1 MDQIVERMFC
11 MSDTDGDGCLSEK
24 EFVELV
30 RVVNPE
36 SNLEQEHVDLIVEQ
50 VWNEFGVKGGLRM
63 EDLKKIYQSGVAD
76 VKRDYDLMIKA
87 YRGRKS
93 EEEMCVQ
100 ELAVFV
106 PQRTGDS
113 GDVTKALEVAL
124 RKAVPDGVSVDVGEK
139 SSVYPGM
146 CFGVSCVFAKDAVK
160 ADEMEYFKAVL
171 GVEPEQAFSESD
183 FGEDVSV
190 LFAEREAVV
199 REGEG
204 KRESCVSDVMVAS
217 HMMGYADCSTF
228 AFALQMPPESNM
240 DVNDMMAS
248 LQKVLPR
255 GAAAMV
261 TKDDC
266 LAVDGKHR
274 HLTIACRVPT
284 EKGRIAN
291 DLVKSLKNNPH
302 IVFPGVGDVD
312 VIAVQDPERRD
323 SKLMYTLSFTEKGMG
338 GKALFDQG
346 MVVAQDLEP
355 LLPPGSSVHVYESD
369 DCRSTVSLVV
379 NIPKEYG
386 VKEVDSYKD
395 APRQLH
401 QWCSVANK
409 VASVVVSDGCSAYKC
424 STLNAFGVPQ
434 KDEINISTKDEEIPG
449 PYSPFLERLYGST
462 TSPKIPEHEGPLRL
476 DDSDDDMLEG
486 IMSPPRDSL
495 IAGYQR
501 RSPSTSGSS
510 GLVEALNDVHIDAAE
525 GPDPRSAEL
534 SPDKDAGN
542 MSTVISVHAFPS
554 ATHDDKDTAVEEKKP
569 KGGGWKNL
577 LKSLSPK
584 KKSRR
589 KGATGEA
596 GDREDE
602 ARHVQKPAPQD
613 LRPGSPAKQQ
623 AAPLSKEEVEERE
636 RSRMMAI
643 MEANIKQI
651 VDQAECIIHSNP
663 KDLAHSL
670 EEVQKSASL
679 LPAWAC
685 HTANLEIGDLLMQ
698 CARFKEA
705 QPFLR
710 DATLACPEDPLAY
723 FRLGNT
729 YFALNEY
736 ETAAKAYFEAYKRC
750 EDSDPLLVKIH
761 INMGISLESLD
772 NLEAAE
778 REYTKAARKEDRHP
792 RVHKLLGSVRYA
804 LGDYDG
810 AIEALEHSLKIL
822 PDFADA
828 WADLGCVRITTG
840 NKEEA
845 TRCFNMALASDERHI
860 EAHFN
865 LANILR
871 ERSLPEEAIKHYDAV
886 LDQEP
891 DHTRSLLGKAVAL
904 CMLPDSRGD
913 GGHRRQ
919 AAACLRKCLELC
931 SEDDMIAIEVE
942 KLYQLVRANGQP
954 RDLENQ
960 LSAIQDAVDG
970 TPQQSLPEIPHSP
983 PQEVPHSDSKD
994 DAYAPDE
1001 SQPNTH
1007 ISHNESDTV
1016 SVATSRSGKT
1026 SMKMSRTVSMASIQ
1040 SGMFLTDRS
1049 YDRLCRWTPPSR
1061 ILKQDMSADV
1071 ISAIEASGS
1080 SVDQILCTLDVP
1092 LLQSLQPLTALTL
1105 DALRHEVQVSN
1116 SKIRSPSKS
1125 GKQTRKI
1132 HQAEIL
1138 DTLQRLIQP
1147 RSPPHLVEAALK
1159 ALHKRI
1165 LPLLDA
1171 DGSGYLNFGTIMG
1184 ILALLVD
1191 APPRERLE
1199 TAYRFI
1205 MSRSSGSVTG
1215 ETPATRA
1222 DIIEFISSLKVAFE
1236 LKHDW
1241 KLLQKQDQIPLSS
1254 AFVMY
1259 EKFSADMH
1267 KFFSTFDIL
1276 PLLCNPLQ

>member
-1 MDQIVERMFC
+1 
-11 MSDTDGDGCLSEK
+11 
-24 EFVELV
+24 
-30 RVVNPE
+30 
-36 SNLEQEHVDLIVEQ
+36 
-50 VWNEFGVKGGLRM
+50 
-63 EDLKKIYQSGVAD
+63 
-76 VKRDYDLMIKA
+76 
-87 YRGRKS
+87 
-93 EEEMCVQ
+93 MC
-100 ELAVFV
+100 
-106 PQRTGDS
+106 
-113 GDVTKALEVAL
+113 
-124 RKAVPDGVSVDVGEK
+124 
-139 SSVYPGM
+139 
-146 CFGVSCVFAKDAVK
+146 
-160 ADEMEYFKAVL
+160 
-171 GVEPEQAFSESD
+171 
-183 FGEDVSV
+183 
-190 LFAEREAVV
+190 
-199 REGEG
+199 
-204 KRESCVSDVMVAS
+204 
-217 HMMGYADCSTF
+217 
-228 AFALQMPPESNM
+228 
-240 DVNDMMAS
+240 
-248 LQKVLPR
+248 
-255 GAAAMV
+255 
-261 TKDDC
+261 
-266 LAVDGKHR
+266 
-274 HLTIACRVPT
+274 
-284 EKGRIAN
+284 
-291 DLVKSLKNNPH
+291 
-302 IVFPGVGDVD
+302 
-312 VIAVQDPERRD
+312 
-323 SKLMYTLSFTEKGMG
+323 
-338 GKALFDQG
+338 
-346 MVVAQDLEP
+346 
-355 LLPPGSSVHVYESD
+355 
-369 DCRSTVSLVV
+369 
-379 NIPKEYG
+379 
-386 VKEVDSYKD
+386 
-395 APRQLH
+395 
-401 QWCSVANK
+401 
-409 VASVVVSDGCSAYKC
+409 
-424 STLNAFGVPQ
+424 TLN
-434 KDEINISTKDEEIPG
+434 
-449 PYSPFLERLYGST
+449 
-462 TSPKIPEHEGPLRL
+462 L
-476 DDSDDDMLEG
+476 DLTCH
-486 IMSPPRDSL
+486 
-495 IAGYQR
+495 YQ
-501 RSPSTSGSS
+501 
-510 GLVEALNDVHIDAAE
+510 
-525 GPDPRSAEL
+525 
-534 SPDKDAGN
+534 
-542 MSTVISVHAFPS
+542 
-554 ATHDDKDTAVEEKKP
+554 
-569 KGGGWKNL
+569 
-577 LKSLSPK
+577 
-584 KKSRR
+584 
-589 KGATGEA
+589 
-596 GDREDE
+596 
-602 ARHVQKPAPQD
+602 
-613 LRPGSPAKQQ
+613 
-623 AAPLSKEEVEERE
+623 
-636 RSRMMAI
+636 
-643 MEANIKQI
+643 
-651 VDQAECIIHSNP
+651 C
-663 KDLAHSL
+663 
-670 EEVQKSASL
+670 
-679 LPAWAC
+679 
-685 HTANLEIGDLLMQ
+685 
-698 CARFKEA
+698 RFKEA

-778 REYTKAARKEDRHP
+778 REYTKAARKEDQHP

-810 AIEALEHSLKIL
+810 AIEALEHSLKYDDFESLMLHVADSPLNLVFFASCRIL

-845 TRCFNMALASDERHI
+845 TRCFNMALASDEKHI

-891 DHTRSLLGKAVAL
+891 EHTRSLLGKAVAL

-931 SEDDMIAIEVE
+931 SEDDIIAIEVE

-970 TPQQSLPEIPHSP
+970 TPQQSLPDIPPSP
-983 PQEVPHSDSKD
+983 PQEVPHSDPKD
-994 DAYAPDE
+994 DAHVPDE
-1001 SQPNTH
+1001 PRTNTH

-1016 SVATSRSGKT
+1016 SVATSKSGKT

-1061 ILKQDMSADV
+1061 ILKQDIASDV

-1092 LLQSLQPLTALTL
+1092 LLQALQPLTALTL

-1132 HQAEIL
+1132 HQSEIL

-1147 RSPPHLVEAALK
+1147 RSPPHLVETALK

-1171 DGSGYLNFGTIMG
+1171 DGSGYLNFGIIMG

-1222 DIIEFISSLKVAFE
+1222 DIIEFLSSLKVAFE

-1241 KLLQKQDQIPLSS
+1241 RLLQKQDQIPLSS

>member
-1 MDQIVERMFC
+1 M
-11 MSDTDGDGCLSEK
+11 GLS
-24 EFVELV
+24 
-30 RVVNPE
+30 
-36 SNLEQEHVDLIVEQ
+36 
-50 VWNEFGVKGGLRM
+50 
-63 EDLKKIYQSGVAD
+63 Y
-76 VKRDYDLMIKA
+76 
-87 YRGRKS
+87 
-93 EEEMCVQ
+93 
-100 ELAVFV
+100 
-106 PQRTGDS
+106 
-113 GDVTKALEVAL
+113 
-124 RKAVPDGVSVDVGEK
+124 
-139 SSVYPGM
+139 
-146 CFGVSCVFAKDAVK
+146 
-160 ADEMEYFKAVL
+160 
-171 GVEPEQAFSESD
+171 
-183 FGEDVSV
+183 
-190 LFAEREAVV
+190 
-199 REGEG
+199 
-204 KRESCVSDVMVAS
+204 
-217 HMMGYADCSTF
+217 
-228 AFALQMPPESNM
+228 
-240 DVNDMMAS
+240 
-248 LQKVLPR
+248 
-255 GAAAMV
+255 
-261 TKDDC
+261 
-266 LAVDGKHR
+266 
-274 HLTIACRVPT
+274 
-284 EKGRIAN
+284 
-291 DLVKSLKNNPH
+291 
-302 IVFPGVGDVD
+302 
-312 VIAVQDPERRD
+312 
-323 SKLMYTLSFTEKGMG
+323 SKLGNR
-338 GKALFDQG
+338 
-346 MVVAQDLEP
+346 
-355 LLPPGSSVHVYESD
+355 GS
-369 DCRSTVSLVV
+369 
-379 NIPKEYG
+379 
-386 VKEVDSYKD
+386 
-395 APRQLH
+395 
-401 QWCSVANK
+401 
-409 VASVVVSDGCSAYKC
+409 
-424 STLNAFGVPQ
+424 
-434 KDEINISTKDEEIPG
+434 
-449 PYSPFLERLYGST
+449 
-462 TSPKIPEHEGPLRL
+462 
-476 DDSDDDMLEG
+476 
-486 IMSPPRDSL
+486 
-495 IAGYQR
+495 
-501 RSPSTSGSS
+501 
-510 GLVEALNDVHIDAAE
+510 
-525 GPDPRSAEL
+525 
-534 SPDKDAGN
+534 
-542 MSTVISVHAFPS
+542 
-554 ATHDDKDTAVEEKKP
+554 
-569 KGGGWKNL
+569 
-577 LKSLSPK
+577 
-584 KKSRR
+584 
-589 KGATGEA
+589 
-596 GDREDE
+596 
-602 ARHVQKPAPQD
+602 
-613 LRPGSPAKQQ
+613 
-623 AAPLSKEEVEERE
+623 
-636 RSRMMAI
+636 
-643 MEANIKQI
+643 
-651 VDQAECIIHSNP
+651 
-663 KDLAHSL
+663 
-670 EEVQKSASL
+670 
-679 LPAWAC
+679 
-685 HTANLEIGDLLMQ
+685 LMQ

-710 DATLACPEDPLAY
+710 DATLAS
-723 FRLGNT
+723 
-729 YFALNEY
+729 
-736 ETAAKAYFEAYKRC
+736 KAYFEAYKRC

-970 TPQQSLPEIPHSP
+970 TPQQSLPEIPPSP

-994 DAYAPDE
+994 DAHAPDE
-1001 SQPNTH
+1001 SQSNTH

-1016 SVATSRSGKT
+1016 SVATSRE
-1026 SMKMSRTVSMASIQ
+1026 
-1040 SGMFLTDRS
+1040 
-1049 YDRLCRWTPPSR
+1049 WTPPSR

-1241 KLLQKQDQIPLSS
+1241 KLLRKQDQIPLSS